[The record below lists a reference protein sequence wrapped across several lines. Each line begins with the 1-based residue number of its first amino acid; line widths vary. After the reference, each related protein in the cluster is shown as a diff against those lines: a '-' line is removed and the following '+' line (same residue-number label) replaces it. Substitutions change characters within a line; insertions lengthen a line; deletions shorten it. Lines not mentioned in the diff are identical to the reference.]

1 MNYGIWGWLGI
12 EPTDDIDAIKAA
24 YAEQAKKYHPA
35 EHPEEFKKL
44 RECYKEAI
52 ARAGRNATAKAR
64 DDFFQNVSDEKD
76 LSEQNIISLR
86 PEMIHVIEPEDEYE
100 SEDEEEEY
108 EDEYESEDDE
118 EEYEDEY
125 ESKDDEEY
133 EEEYEDEYVFSHQSF
148 DFSKITTKEKFS
160 DRQKNMLVLAESFFY
175 YLNTQPHTFG
185 NPRIIATVLW
195 NWNQSP
201 YSECIT
207 PDFIDSLLC
216 RLETVYGINKAGYDI
231 IEKALFSGKNATEYD
246 LLHNRFK
253 SIVSLNLNKTKIKKY
268 KDKWQ
273 VNALAV
279 LSKCSGCNVLN
290 LSVGYFFDQGIF
302 FKKNMSLIANLLIFK
317 GKKLKY
323 YFISDLT
330 CIVDDKTDNI
340 TIKNAADEIILK
352 VDSTNPQYQFLLRHL
367 INEKVKLICNRE
379 INPVSMMTDL
389 KDIRKLF
396 LYEISALKSLLI
408 NFVIADIFIVQFA
421 YSSALYADEVFLGEL
436 IYCISIVLMFFSVI
450 PIVKMMGAG
459 LRVIS
464 GAFGVI
470 RILPKLKE
478 FRNDIKQGKAVY
490 ALGSDAYIMG
500 RFLVWNQSLVDT
512 VCTYRILP
520 FRKIEH
526 MTAFQQTQ
534 NQIKA
539 DLAIKLTSG
548 DMAHCRNVQFLSTSD
563 YIQLISERRDE
574 FIKSSRE
581 CELKEISGKNHKLF
595 IGKYLN
601 RNLRYTYQMAVCMV
615 LLMPLVPFY
624 TWYDKRLT
632 EIYGSSY
639 SDISAYVEAC
649 AIPIT
654 LVVTVALFIWG
665 VISLWSYY
673 RIPLQ
678 TVVSAGIELK
688 CCCRY
693 YSKPYD
699 IYVLDSYLVQ
709 SKWGILKVIP
719 YSDILSVTREEKN
732 GISAII
738 LEVANG
744 KKVTL
749 CGDRSAAKAI
759 NQREVTN
766 IMNVIG
772 EIYR

>member
-1 MNYGIWGWLGI
+1 MRIKGYEEMNYGIWGWLGI

-100 SEDEEEEY
+100 SED
-108 EDEYESEDDE
+108 DE

-133 EEEYEDEYVFSHQSF
+133 EEEYEDEYDFSHQSF

-160 DRQKNMLVLAESFFY
+160 DRQKNMLLLAESFFY

-253 SIVSLNLNKTKIKKY
+253 SMVSLKLSKNGIKKY
-268 KDKWQ
+268 KDTWQ
-273 VNALAV
+273 INTQAV
-279 LSKCSGCNVLN
+279 LAKCAGGTELN

-302 FKKNMSLIANLLIFK
+302 FKKNMSLIGNLLIFK

-352 VDSTNPQYQFLLRHL
+352 VESTTPQYQFLLRHL

-421 YSSALYADEVFLGEL
+421 YSSALYADETFLGEL

-478 FRNDIKQGKAVY
+478 FRNDIKQGRAMY
-490 ALGSDAYIMG
+490 ALGSEKYIMG
-500 RFLVWNQSLVDT
+500 RFLVWNHPLVDT
-512 VCTYRILP
+512 IRMYKMLP
-520 FRKIEH
+520 FQKIEH
-526 MTAFQQTQ
+526 MEAFQDPRF
-534 NQIKA
+534 KLRA

-548 DMAHCRNVQFLSTSD
+548 DMTHCRNMLFLSTSD

-601 RNLRYTYQMAVCMV
+601 RNLRYIYQMAVCMV

-673 RIPLQ
+673 RIPLI
-678 TVVSAGIELK
+678 TMVSVGNELRY
-688 CCCRY
+688 CCRY

-699 IYVLDSYLVQ
+699 IYVLDNYLVQ

-719 YSDILSVTREEKN
+719 YGDIQSVTREEKK
-732 GISAII
+732 GISVITLKI
-738 LEVANG
+738 VNG
-744 KKVTL
+744 KTLTL
-749 CGDRSAAKAI
+749 CDNRGIAKSL